1 MALISVFKR
10 IDRFGHRLDM
20 HFDGRTSFQTVF
32 GAFITVIVYTL
43 ILINTLNIG
52 MDFINNGNQKEIS
65 RTSIENYADIG
76 QKYITE
82 HQFEILLNDI
92 FRPKPSLGKFKF
104 F

>member
-10 IDRFGHRLDM
+10 IDRFGHRIDM
-20 HFDGRTSFQTVF
+20 HFDGRTSYQTVF

-52 MDFINNGNQKEIS
+52 LDFINNGNQKEIS

-82 HQFEILLNDI
+82 NQFEIIIGERRN
-92 FRPKPSLGKFKF
+92 PKPSLGKLKF